1 MVFRVTASQPVAI
14 SHRPTYSSSPAAE
27 RDVVGSDLTNTI
39 TWLMEIK
46 TQTNKF
52 RSFYSCFQLNKRK
65 IKCFM
70 IISRKKMRQTNW
82 SI

>member
-27 RDVVGSDLTNTI
+27 RDVVGSDLTKTI

-46 TQTNKF
+46 TQTNKL
-52 RSFYSCFQLNKRK
+52 RSCYSACSQLNKRK
-65 IKCFM
+65 
-70 IISRKKMRQTNW
+70 
-82 SI
+82 